1 MKKFI
6 LFLLSIA
13 ILISAVACNKMTDN
27 KVTEKTKIQ
36 LVNKMTDAELNR
48 VDKHE
53 LTLLDEPIEPLEA
66 FNAKEHTVQIEKG
79 NKTKDD
85 LLMENE
91 EMKGTMREEDY
102 LINKEYYESLPTDYS
117 EPYVYYLVDG
127 DYLYEAQFLDP
138 FFEGNVLQFTQGYYD
153 ENGSHIGE
161 DVECENPEEYYEW
174 LREDLI
180 RHQGKSEAEADIT
193 VSKVRLV
200 YESCMNGNY
209 ETLPEGS
216 IDRNDPS
223 IWDNGNEY
231 IDYRDQWEYDYNSV
245 KAISD
250 SIEEISIYDEEMNIE
265 FLVHVVLPTEYDPN
279 RTYPVFLLTDGVY
292 RFGNTPELRQVMEEG
307 KACDVILVTLGYS
320 YHMNGRF
327 EGNRMAHLVTG
338 RAALCDFI
346 TDNLMPYLGENYN
359 IDYSNSTLYG
369 HSDGGVFTHYALFNS
384 DRYENQPFGHYII
397 GSPAFWCLY
406 EDPDNLDVQGYESD
420 YGYFER
426 NTTLKKSAF
435 LCGGSL
441 EDTDYADKYN
451 GHNSTLEGLEVLN
464 KRLESHGADVTYRLY
479 ESHHYQYIP
488 EMLIEYLKETYPIRT
503 E

>member
-1 MKKFI
+1 MKKII

-13 ILISAVACNKMTDN
+13 ILISAVGCT
-27 KVTEKTKIQ
+27 KVTDKTKIQ
-36 LVNKMTDAELNR
+36 LVNKMTDTELNR

-53 LTLLDEPIEPLEA
+53 LTLLDEPMDPVEA
-66 FNAKEHTVQIEKG
+66 FNSNEHTVQIEKG

-85 LLMENE
+85 LLMEFQDMRDTVSE
-91 EMKGTMREEDY
+91 EECKEME
-102 LINKEYYESLPTDYS
+102 EYYESLPTDYS

-127 DYLYEAQFLDP
+127 NYLYWAEYLDV
-138 FFEGNVLQFTQGYYD
+138 FFKGNVLQFTRDYYN
-153 ENGSHIGE
+153 ENGQYIE
-161 DVECENPEEYYEW
+161 ENVECANPEEYYEW
-174 LREDLI
+174 LRGDLV
-180 RHQGKSEAEADIT
+180 RLRGYSEAEADLT

-200 YESCMNGNY
+200 YESYMNGNY

-216 IDRNDPS
+216 VDLLNDPS
-223 IWDNGNEY
+223 IWDTGNEY
-231 IDYRDQWEYDYNSV
+231 TDYRDQWEYDYNSV

-265 FLVHVVLPTEYDPN
+265 FLVHVVLPTDYEPN
-279 RTYPVFLLTDGVY
+279 GTYPVFLLTDGVY

-307 KACDVILVTLGYS
+307 KAEDVILVTLGYG

-327 EGNRMAHLVTG
+327 EGTRMAHLVTG
-338 RAALCDFI
+338 RSALLDFI

-406 EDPDNLDVQGYESD
+406 GDPDNLDVRGYESD

-426 NTTLKKSAF
+426 NSALNKSVF

-441 EDTDYADKYN
+441 EDPDYADKYN
-451 GHNSTLEGLEVLN
+451 GHNSTLEGLEALN
-464 KRLESHGADVTYRLY
+464 KKLESHGADVTYRLY

-488 EMLIEYLKETYPIRT
+488 EMLIEYL
-503 E
+503 